1 MDPDMIGPPGRRR
14 EADGAVGHSA
24 SAIEQ
29 MRHVFHEL
37 HAAGR
42 HALCAICDAQYAPAS
57 T

>member
-1 MDPDMIGPPGRRR
+1 VDPDMIGPPGPRRD
-14 EADGAVGHSA
+14 ADDSA

-42 HALCAICDAQYAPAS
+42 HALCAVCDAQYGLTVLPAS
-57 T
+57 R